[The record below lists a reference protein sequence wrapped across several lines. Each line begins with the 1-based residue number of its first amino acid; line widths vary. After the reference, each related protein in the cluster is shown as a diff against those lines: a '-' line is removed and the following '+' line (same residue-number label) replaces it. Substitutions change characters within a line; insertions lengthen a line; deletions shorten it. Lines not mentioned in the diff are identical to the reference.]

1 MSKKPLLF
9 LLFALLIS
17 PFAALAQTIAVSGK
31 VISGDDGL
39 SLPGVAIQVKG
50 STNGTVTDIDGK
62 YSLKADRDD
71 VLVFSFVGYK
81 TKEVAIKG
89 KTTINVTME
98 SDSQVLDD
106 VVVTALGIK
115 RQKREL
121 GYATE
126 EIGGDVIAKSG
137 SGNVINALSG
147 RSAGVQIINPNG
159 VDGGASRITIRG
171 NNSIFGD
178 NQPLIVVDGVPMTN
192 EGGVTSWSGGRDW
205 GTALNNINQ
214 EDIESL
220 DILKGPTAAALYGSR
235 GGNGVVLITTKKGSK
250 QRGLGIT
257 YTAGFKLTTPYMYR
271 KVQNKYGGCG
281 PITFNTPTL
290 MPIDGMFD
298 ENGNQVYEFPYIY
311 NVDNGPAG
319 EPTNTT
325 FGYYGGA
332 QSWGPEMNG
341 ESVLWWD
348 GQIRKYSPQPDN
360 LKMLFKNGHTMN
372 HNVAFQNAGEFGSV
386 RVSFTDS
393 RTDAIIDNC
402 NLRQTTASVGT
413 LINVSD
419 KIKVDV
425 AFNYLN
431 YHRLNSPEI
440 GESNSNF
447 NKGLLYSWPR
457 SWQGIETT
465 TYENEDGTMN
475 QFDGYPYPY
484 IYSST
489 FWTFYNNNTT
499 LDRDKMYGS
508 VRLFYD
514 ITPWL
519 TASAKVALDWTNDN
533 YTTKHK
539 PTTIDGMAGGYYS
552 KSKSS
557 SLTRDM
563 DFLLTAH
570 KEKIFGSKF
579 NARFSFGGEQYYG
592 FRDGLNGTSGTWA
605 YANLYTI
612 NNYSNA
618 SERQFGESRWE
629 KQVNS
634 LYAFFNLSYSDWLFL
649 DVTGRNDWSS
659 TLPINNNSYFYP
671 SATLSFV
678 GTRQFP
684 ETERLVGTNR
694 QRHGTLPADLHLQ
707 HWFVW
712 SPTFSSPAHRR
723 AALGAETSAP
733 AQL

>member
-1 MSKKPLLF
+1 MNRKILLLLF
-9 LLFALLIS
+9 LALMVS
-17 PFAALAQTIAVSGK
+17 PLAVLAQSLTVCGK
-31 VISGDDGL
+31 VISGEDGL
-39 SLPGVAIQVKG
+39 GLPGVTVQVKG
-50 STNGTVTDIDGK
+50 TSSGTVTDMDGN
-62 YSLKADRDD
+62 YSVIADGDD

-81 TKEVAIKG
+81 TKEIAIKG
-89 KTTINVTME
+89 KTKINVTLE
-98 SDSQVLDD
+98 SDNQLLDD

-126 EIGGDVIAKSG
+126 EIEGEMIAKSG

-159 VDGGASRITIRG
+159 VDGGAARITIRG

-178 NQPLIVVDGVPMTN
+178 NQPLIVVDGVPMSN
-192 EGGVTSWSGGRDW
+192 EGGITEWSGGRDW

-250 QRGLGIT
+250 QRGLGIS
-257 YTAGFKLTTPYMYR
+257 YSAGFKITTPYLYR
-271 KVQNKYGGCG
+271 SVQNKYGACG
-281 PITFNTPTL
+281 PITFHTPTL
-290 MPIDGMFD
+290 TPIEGMYDD
-298 ENGNQVYEFPYIY
+298 EGNQVYEYPGIY
-311 NVDNGPAG
+311 SVDDGPAG

-348 GQIRKYSPQPDN
+348 GQIRKYDPQPNN

-372 HNVAFQNAGEFGSV
+372 HNVAFQNAGDFGSV
-386 RVSFTDS
+386 RVSFTES

-402 NLRQTTASVGT
+402 NLRQTTVNVGT
-413 LINVSD
+413 LLNVSE
-419 KIKVDV
+419 KIKADV
-425 AFNYLN
+425 AFTYLDYN
-431 YHRLNSPEI
+431 RLNSPEI

-457 SWQGIETT
+457 SWKGIETT

-508 VRLFYD
+508 IRMLYD

-519 TASAKVALDWTNDN
+519 SASAKVALDWTNDN
-533 YTTKHK
+533 YITTHK
-539 PTTIDGMAGGYYS
+539 PTTIDGMAGG
-552 KSKSS
+552 
-557 SLTRDM
+557 
-563 DFLLTAH
+563 
-570 KEKIFGSKF
+570 
-579 NARFSFGGEQYYG
+579 
-592 FRDGLNGTSGTWA
+592 
-605 YANLYTI
+605 
-612 NNYSNA
+612 
-618 SERQFGESRWE
+618 
-629 KQVNS
+629 
-634 LYAFFNLSYSDWLFL
+634 
-649 DVTGRNDWSS
+649 
-659 TLPINNNSYFYP
+659 
-671 SATLSFV
+671 
-678 GTRQFP
+678 
-684 ETERLVGTNR
+684 
-694 QRHGTLPADLHLQ
+694 
-707 HWFVW
+707 
-712 SPTFSSPAHRR
+712 
-723 AALGAETSAP
+723 
-733 AQL
+733 